1 MGRDDMSEARKQLE
15 QTLRK
20 FTVFMFNLI
29 LITQTRE
36 KLAQSVLLKRIEKKK
51 KKNEKIWIFVLQKK
65 KVKYCWLPIPFQV
78 SFLPGYSIILK

>member
-51 KKNEKIWIFVLQKK
+51 KNMKRF
-65 KVKYCWLPIPFQV
+65 
-78 SFLPGYSIILK
+78 GYSYCKRRR

>member
-51 KKNEKIWIFVLQKK
+51 KT
-65 KVKYCWLPIPFQV
+65 
-78 SFLPGYSIILK
+78 